1 MKILIVEDNQKLA
14 EGIQYTLKQ
23 HGFLADIVNN
33 GKTAENRL
41 QAYHEDYRLVA
52 LDLVL
57 PEKNGLEVLK
67 QIRHNGI
74 TLPVLIL
81 TGQKSPDDIVAGF
94 EAGADDY
101 LTKPFEQREFLA
113 RVKAL
118 LRRPRHIAPVVLQ
131 TKNLTLNVNTRKVFC
146 HDKEVLLTLKEFS
159 LLEYLMSRKGQVVS
173 KEQILSN
180 LWDFDF
186 GSFSNVVEAHI
197 KNLRKKLNCP
207 KYEKVLETIRGVGYR
222 IVD

>member
-1 MKILIVEDNQKLA
+1 M
-14 EGIQYTLKQ
+14 
-23 HGFLADIVNN
+23 
-33 GKTAENRL
+33 
-41 QAYHEDYRLVA
+41 A
-52 LDLVL
+52 LDLIL
-57 PEKNGLEVLK
+57 PEKNGLDVLK

-113 RVKAL
+113 RIRAL
-118 LRRPRHIAPVVLQ
+118 LRRPRHIAPVILQ
-131 TKNLTLNVNTRKVFC
+131 TKSLTLNINTRKVFC
-146 HDKEVLLTLKEFS
+146 RDKEVSLTLKEFS
-159 LLEYLMSRKGQVVS
+159 LLEYLMLHKGQVIS

-197 KNLRKKLNCP
+197 KNLRKKLNYP
-207 KYEKVLETIRGVGYR
+207 KREKVLETARGVGYR
-222 IVD
+222 IAE